1 MWALCTNEE
10 LATVF
15 KTIIASQKPDEL
27 VENLG
32 MMLSASNLYE
42 RAGILMGGRA
52 IMPPEA
58 FQTVLKFAE
67 QVLSPNDWVALKS
80 KIGIK

>member
-1 MWALCTNEE
+1 MML
-10 LATVF
+10 
-15 KTIIASQKPDEL
+15 ASQKPDEL

-42 RAGILMGGRA
+42 RAGILMEGRA
-52 IMPPEA
+52 NIPPEA
-58 FQTVLKFAE
+58 FQAALKLTE
-67 QVLSPNDWVALKS
+67 QVLSPNDWVAFKS